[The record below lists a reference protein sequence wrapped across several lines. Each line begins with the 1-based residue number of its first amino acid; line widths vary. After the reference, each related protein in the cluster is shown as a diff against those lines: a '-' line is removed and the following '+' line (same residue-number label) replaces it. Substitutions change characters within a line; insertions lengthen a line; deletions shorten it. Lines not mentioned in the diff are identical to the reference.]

1 MLVSE
6 RFRMKTTK
14 QKIFDSAIDLFSK
27 KGFSGVSIREIA
39 RSVGIKESSL
49 YNHFKNKDDILAKI
63 FDYFQVEMKK
73 TSLSEEYLEQKIN
86 NMTAEEFWEKG
97 LTNFQQATLKPE
109 MQKISKIV
117 LLEMFNDQ
125 RARDIAIEE
134 FFTRQQKVTETIFTL
149 MQKKGLIK
157 KFLDAEIL
165 AQEYSYGMLGMQFE
179 YNILNNWNLD
189 TADVIKKM
197 LNHIAFISEYAKV
210 AKKGENN
217 E

>member
-1 MLVSE
+1 
-6 RFRMKTTK
+6 MKTTK
-14 QKIFDSAIDLFSK
+14 QKIFDSAINLFSK

-49 YNHFKNKDDILAKI
+49 YNHFKNKDDILAQI
-63 FDYFQVEMKK
+63 FDYYQKEMKK
-73 TSLSEEYLEQKIN
+73 TSLSEEYLEQKIS

-97 LTNFQQATLKPE
+97 LTNFQQSTLKPE

-134 FFTRQQKVTETIFTL
+134 FFTRQQKVTETIFIL
-149 MQKKGLIK
+149 MRKKGLIK
-157 KFLDAEIL
+157 KFLDAKIL

-189 TADVIKKM
+189 TADVVKKM

-210 AKKGENN
+210 VKKGENN

>member
-1 MLVSE
+1 
-6 RFRMKTTK
+6 MKTTK

-49 YNHFKNKDDILAKI
+49 YNHFKNKDDILAQI

-73 TSLSEEYLEQKIN
+73 TALSEEYLDQKIS

-97 LTNFQQATLKPE
+97 LTIFQQATLKPE

-117 LLEMFNDQ
+117 LLEMLNDK
-125 RARDIAIEE
+125 RAKDIAIEE
-134 FFTRQQKVTETIFTL
+134 FFTRQQKVTETIFIL

-157 KFLDAEIL
+157 KFLDAKIL
-165 AQEYSYGMLGMQFE
+165 AQEYSYGLLGMQFE

-189 TADVIKKM
+189 TADVVKKM

-210 AKKGENN
+210 VKKGENN